1 MTRIEVM
8 ASMELPILSLS
19 NKPDHRT
26 RRYEHG
32 EVFIEI
38 ASSAQGLATV
48 HDRDIQI
55 YCISQG
61 AQPEEAMLR
70 RNEKHRFAS

>member
-8 ASMELPILSLS
+8 ASMEHPIFSLS
-19 NKPDHRT
+19 TKPDHWT

-48 HDRDIQI
+48 HDQDIQI
-55 YCISQG
+55 YCISLG
-61 AQPEEAMLR
+61 GTA
-70 RNEKHRFAS
+70 